1 MIVFDKNIT
10 VKRPEDIAKILQD
23 ILRTEDK
30 IGQEK
35 EHFYTIHLNHR
46 NNIKLIELVTLGT
59 LNASLVHPRETF
71 RRAVIEGTAQI
82 MIAHNHPSGSN
93 EPSEE
98 DKAITQQLKKAG
110 EILGIELIDH
120 IIFTQ
125 DNYLSLKEK
134 NLL

>member
-82 MIAHNHPSGSN
+82 MIAHNHPLGSN